1 MGSPTR
7 TAIPNGQFA
16 GRLIEFSDL
25 ELDRKY
31 PHGVYVN
38 LQGYPDFS
46 VYARLAVEIADP
58 PPGLSADEVR
68 VTDVVAANL
77 IGSDSGD
84 PLWQQGRPPAV
95 TPEGWTW
102 VHEART
108 RRLFLVPVELNGSFR
123 HHGGI
128 ATLPVDRSK
137 GGLWNEGMLEP
148 VAFERSGSV
157 PEDALIQLESHLG
170 FPLPT
175 SYRRFLGGTDGG
187 RPLVPA
193 VNLAC
198 GFVADGWLFGLRR
211 SDPHQD
217 LVYANQTLYDRFTE
231 EYLGIGYVQ
240 GGMLALKI
248 RGGDLGSIWY
258 FDDDDPL
265 DHDGRDAA
273 SVCAELITRIGNDFD
288 DFARHL
294 VALPGQILEIS
305 EQAVRAGHAHPVGEV
320 AYFGSALPD
329 HMRRPRR

>member
-16 GRLIEFSDL
+16 GRLIEFSDP

-31 PHGVYVN
+31 PRGVYVN

-46 VYARLAVEIADP
+46 VYARHAVEIADP

-68 VTDVVAANL
+68 ITDVVAANL
-77 IGSDSGD
+77 IGAKSGD
-84 PLWQQGRPPAV
+84 PLWLPGRPPTV

-102 VHEART
+102 THEARS
-108 RRLFLVPVELNGSFR
+108 RRLFLVPVELNASFR
-123 HHGGI
+123 HHGGV
-128 ATLPVDRSK
+128 ATLGSDPTK
-137 GGLWNEGMLEP
+137 TGLWHEGMLEP

-157 PEDALIQLESHLG
+157 PEDGLAQLESQLG
-170 FPLPT
+170 FQLPV

-193 VNLAC
+193 VNLNC
-198 GFVADGWLFGLRR
+198 GFICDGWLFGLRR

-217 LVYANQTLYDRFTE
+217 LVYANQSLYDRFTE

-240 GGMLALKI
+240 GGMIAVKI
-248 RGGDLGSIWY
+248 RGTDIGSIWY
-258 FDDDDPL
+258 FDDDDPR
-265 DHDGRDAA
+265 DHDGRDAV
-273 SVCAELITRIGNDFD
+273 SVCAELLHRVGNDFD

-294 VALPGQILEIS
+294 VALPAQIAEIS
-305 EQAVRAGHAHPVGEV
+305 QSAVGTGHAHAITDLP
-320 AYFGSALPD
+320 YLGSALPANL
-329 HMRRPRR
+329 RRPR